1 MDKIEGGASYQQPK
15 FRDVFAGDSDN
26 EDYVYS
32 TESSDEDDVDEI
44 KTSGQQKEIVIGGD
58 VEKVYD
64 IDDDNI
70 VQDDGLDREEKK
82 KRKLETLLSRYQ
94 LAPRPVVNPPVSKP
108 SRGRNSLTDWTE
120 KESFVLLQAWGERYL
135 KHGRK
140 NVREWY
146 EVAQKVSEGPKIKRT
161 ETQCRNRLDTLK
173 KRYKKEKAMLAE
185 NVGATSQWVFFN
197 KMDMILSPSS
207 SIENG
212 YVSVEPKGDPNQVSN
227 REKGIVLVEQKII
240 PKHYSNLANG
250 FVSVE
255 QKVDANQ
262 EKGIVLVEQK
272 VEPKHDLNLVKG
284 YVSVEPNQVSNQESG
299 IVLVEQKVDQNHDS
313 KLANGYVLAEPKVN
327 SGNASSS
334 DEMKDDN
341 LVGDSEFAAKEV
353 RENKEDVPSKR
364 AKMGRGGGMGDA
376 FKLLADSI
384 DKFRETFERVQSEK
398 SEKLVEMEKMKMKF
412 RSDMEIE
419 RGKIM
424 KKAHVEIAKL
434 WGLTSKDL
442 EDPLFG
448 NASG

>member
-58 VEKVYD
+58 VENVYD